1 MIRYDVKTL
10 TPYQAVVAI
19 DAHGDFSFL
28 YEPCTDPLLRR
39 YLAYQRLLP
48 ATPST
53 TPPLI
58 QSSFIRSLYA
68 SLPFAPNL
76 SKPDWI
82 PTKAMLFLEKLRET
96 IPGHRLMVADFSELP
111 DTVEGRNG
119 PVVQTRLGGSMIPC
133 ETILVK
139 QGFFDI
145 FFPTGKSFSSSFTH
159 TADIVDFDLLKDMYS
174 LIMNSPSPSS
184 SSTRTSTTSNSQQPL
199 SSTLSPR
206 DGLGSFFTP
215 SHSTGVKGFR
225 RRKVS
230 IYDHAEF
237 LEKFGGKE
245 LVGPTRVKDGS
256 SPMLG
261 MYKNGR
267 MMF

>member
-28 YEPCTDPLLRR
+28 YEPLTDPLLRR

-48 ATPST
+48 ASPST

-68 SLPFAPNL
+68 ALPFAPNL

-96 IPGHRLMVADFSELP
+96 IPGHRLMIADFSELP

-145 FFPTGKSFSSSFTH
+145 FFPTGKS
-159 TADIVDFDLLKDMYS
+159 
-174 LIMNSPSPSS
+174 NSPFPIDCQANRQISTYSRTCIPS
-184 SSTRTSTTSNSQQPL
+184 L
-199 SSTLSPR
+199 
-206 DGLGSFFTP
+206 
-215 SHSTGVKGFR
+215 
-225 RRKVS
+225 
-230 IYDHAEF
+230 
-237 LEKFGGKE
+237 
-245 LVGPTRVKDGS
+245 
-256 SPMLG
+256 
-261 MYKNGR
+261 
-267 MMF
+267 

>member
-39 YLAYQRLLP
+39 
-48 ATPST
+48 ST

-145 FFPTGKSFSSSFTH
+145 FFPTGKSSSHLRSTH
-159 TADIVDFDLLKDMYS
+159 LTSQI
-174 LIMNSPSPSS
+174 
-184 SSTRTSTTSNSQQPL
+184 STC
-199 SSTLSPR
+199 
-206 DGLGSFFTP
+206 
-215 SHSTGVKGFR
+215 
-225 RRKVS
+225 
-230 IYDHAEF
+230 
-237 LEKFGGKE
+237 
-245 LVGPTRVKDGS
+245 
-256 SPMLG
+256 
-261 MYKNGR
+261 
-267 MMF
+267 

>member
-28 YEPCTDPLLRR
+28 YEPLTDPLLRR

-48 ATPST
+48 ASPST

-68 SLPFAPNL
+68 ALPFAPNL

-82 PTKAMLFLEKLRET
+82 PTKATLFLEKLRET
-96 IPGHRLMVADFSELP
+96 IPGHRLMIADFSELP

-145 FFPTGKSFSSSFTH
+145 FFPTGMLNLIFILAIQLIIRFRL
-159 TADIVDFDLLKDMYS
+159 AQGYVLLDYELS
-174 LIMNSPSPSS
+174 ILLILIPPIPQLVVQ
-184 SSTRTSTTSNSQQPL
+184 RRSTTPL
-199 SSTLSPR
+199 VHNLTSRRFRIIL
-206 DGLGSFFTP
+206 
-215 SHSTGVKGFR
+215 HSL
-225 RRKVS
+225 
-230 IYDHAEF
+230 A
-237 LEKFGGKE
+237 
-245 LVGPTRVKDGS
+245 
-256 SPMLG
+256 
-261 MYKNGR
+261 
-267 MMF
+267 